1 MNCTVVAGGSISALC
16 DMHLV
21 LLNSFL
27 KISVIPISLFLP
39 TKDFYSITWWT
50 YCGLWNYAM
59 QVLWF
64 ILKCQLICLNTQL
77 ISIIY
82 CIITRVVSIRNT
94 NGRFDLSMC
103 ITTSLFLGEIFLFI
117 SFVFCQFNF
126 AMNELL

>member
-1 MNCTVVAGGSISALC
+1 
-16 DMHLV
+16 
-21 LLNSFL
+21 
-27 KISVIPISLFLP
+27 
-39 TKDFYSITWWT
+39 
-50 YCGLWNYAM
+50 M

-103 ITTSLFLGEIFLFI
+103 ITTSLFFGGRFFFSFHL
-117 SFVFCQFNF
+117 SFVNLILRWMSCCRIYSFEFDTFRRKIFIFKNSLHKKKIVSF
-126 AMNELL
+126 FFTDGKYYKNNLILTDFFFHTRG